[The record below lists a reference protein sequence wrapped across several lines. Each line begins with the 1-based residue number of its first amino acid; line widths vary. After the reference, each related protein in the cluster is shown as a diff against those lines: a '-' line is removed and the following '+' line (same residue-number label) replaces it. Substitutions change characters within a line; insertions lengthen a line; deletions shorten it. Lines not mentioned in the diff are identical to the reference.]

1 MLLTQKV
8 YSSITNCHYHP
19 NVHEAYAVIQGSSTL
34 VLGLDV
40 AREPDLGANFVEV
53 YVSVGDVIV
62 IPAGVSHRS
71 KRFDKDYRYLAA
83 YPEEGENWKLVSK
96 LVLAP
101 KKYNNLKYLEMAT
114 RVAVPRSDPVYEKG
128 GLLDIWKN

>member
-8 YSSITNCHYHP
+8 YPSITNCHYHP

-40 AREPDLGANFVEV
+40 AREPDLGANYVQVF
-53 YVSVGDVIV
+53 VSVGDVIV

-71 KRFDKDYRYLAA
+71 KLFDKDYRYLAA
-83 YPEEGENWKLVSK
+83 YPEEGEKWKLVSK
-96 LVLAP
+96 LVLASEQ
-101 KKYNNLKYLEMAT
+101 YNALKYQVMANG
-114 RVAVPRSDPVYEKG
+114 VAVPRCDPVYEKG
-128 GLLDIWKN
+128 GLVEIWK